1 MKSTCID
8 ESDSLSD
15 EKKKRGGG
23 RKGERDERGI

>member
-15 EKKKRGGG
+15 EKKKEGG